1 MKSKHTPMRRCIGC
15 MESRSKEEL
24 VRIACY
30 EGRVSLDPTGKAKGR
45 GVYLCPS
52 EECVAKAIKKKALQ
66 RSFKSDIDGEEEKSI
81 LQSVIMSDEDR

>member
-1 MKSKHTPMRRCIGC
+1 
-15 MESRSKEEL
+15 MESRPKDEM

-66 RSFKSDIDGEEEKSI
+66 RSFKTEIDSEEAETI
-81 LQSVIMSDEDR
+81 LQDVIKREKR